1 MTETSIQP
9 YGPRTNWVRL
19 QTLVVLRWIA
29 ILGQISAIVV
39 AQRLFGLD
47 LNLGLCLLAIGASV
61 AANLLAI
68 AVYPR
73 AKRLSEAE
81 VAGMLAFDMLQLALL
96 IFLTGGLNNPFALLI
111 IAPVAI
117 AAMTLSARAAAG
129 IALLA
134 VVLATCLLFWH
145 FPLQT
150 LEGAVMRMPRIFA
163 YGFLVAIVIGVLF
176 LSVYASRVTGE
187 MQTLSKALA
196 ATQLALS
203 REQKLTDLG
212 GVVAAAAHELGTPL
226 ATIKIASSEL
236 LEELHDNPNLQDDA
250 ILIRD
255 QADRCRDIL
264 SSMGRAGKDDLHVHH
279 APISAV
285 IRESAEPHA
294 DRGKKLHYEIDGPD
308 ATGARQPTIDRR
320 PEIIHGLRNLIQN
333 AVDFARA
340 NVWIDVFWND
350 EQLVVRIVD
359 DGPGYSSTVV
369 SQIGEPYM
377 IRRKRDSRLRYEGM
391 GLGLFIAKTLL
402 ERTGAELSFSNGREH
417 AAPDN
422 GPGERTGAIADVR
435 WNREIFADA
444 GGAERAP
451 LGQNRPIRA

>member
-1 MTETSIQP
+1 MTETPIQP

-19 QTLVVLRWIA
+19 QTLVVLRWMA

-47 LNLGLCLLAIGASV
+47 LRFGLCLLAIGTSV
-61 AANLLAI
+61 VANLLAI
-68 AVYPR
+68 AAYPR
-73 AKRLSEAE
+73 TKRLSEAE
-81 VAGMLAFDMLQLALL
+81 VTGMLVFDVLQLALL
-96 IFLTGGLNNPFALLI
+96 VFLTGGLNNPFALLI

-117 AAMTLSARAAAG
+117 ASMTLNARAAAG
-129 IALLA
+129 VAFLA
-134 VVLATCLLFWH
+134 VALATCLLFWH
-145 FPLQT
+145 FPLRT
-150 LEGAVMRMPRIFA
+150 LEGASLLMPRVFA

-176 LSVYASRVTGE
+176 LSVYASRVTSE
-187 MQTLSKALA
+187 MQALSEALA

-212 GVVAAAAHELGTPL
+212 GVIAAAAHELGTPL
-226 ATIKIASSEL
+226 ATIKLASSEL
-236 LEELHDNPNLQDDA
+236 LEELDGDPILQDDA
-250 ILIRD
+250 RLILD

-285 IRESAEPHA
+285 IRESAEPHV
-294 DRGKKLHYEIDGPD
+294 DRGKKIRYAFDGPD
-308 ATGARQPTIDRR
+308 AADARPPIIDRR

-340 NVWIDVFWND
+340 NVWIDVFWDD
-350 EQLVVRIVD
+350 ERVVVRIVD
-359 DGPGYSSTVV
+359 DGPGYSSTAV

-377 IRRKRDSRLRYEGM
+377 VRRKRDSRLRYEGM
-391 GLGLFIAKTLL
+391 GLGMFIAKTLL
-402 ERTGAELSFSNGREH
+402 ERTGAELSFSNGR
-417 AAPDN
+417 AYGAPDD

-435 WNREIFADA
+435 WSREVFANA
-444 GGAERAP
+444 GDAERAP
-451 LGQNRPIRA
+451 LGQNRPIKA